1 MIKAMT
7 PKKKEVYGN
16 IVSVRQALEKF
27 DNKVCLL
34 DTETTGLGR
43 DDRIVEISIIPFDLS
58 TMQMGKSSSTFIDP
72 KKRIPEEASKIHN
85 IYDKDVAGK
94 PTFDQIMPRL
104 FPYLSSRLVV
114 IHNSK
119 FDMRMILNE
128 AKRAKV
134 RLPSIYT
141 LCTYNLSRHLFPG
154 AIVKL
159 QDYACFHIVSWLERL
174 CTQFPS
180 ETLLV
185 LLFKQHRQTSLKK
198 NQNISNSQTH
208 FWPRDLSPTGTS
220 RTSGL
225 RLCTKGKLLKTTK
238 LQSMHI
244 NIL

>member
-1 MIKAMT
+1 MTADTLPVDQIKMLSSMIKAMT

-16 IVSVRQALEKF
+16 VVSVRQALEKF

-134 RLPSIYT
+134 MLPSIYT

-159 QDYACFHIVSWLERL
+159 QELHSRL
-174 CTQFPS
+174 IG
-180 ETLLV
+180 E
-185 LLFKQHRQTSLKK
+185 HE
-198 NQNISNSQTH
+198 QTH
-208 FWPRDLSPTGTS
+208 SALDDSLMLG
-220 RTSGL
+220 
-225 RLCTKGKLLKTTK
+225 RLFAYYMSNFKDTIMDFNVEPSWVLNPPPKAQKNFPKTVG
-238 LQSMHI
+238 I
-244 NIL
+244 

>member
-1 MIKAMT
+1 MTAETLPTDQIKMLSNMIKAMT
-7 PKKKEVYGN
+7 PQKKEVYGN
-16 IVSVRQALEKF
+16 VVSVRQALEKF

-34 DTETTGLGR
+34 DTETTGLGK
-43 DDRIVEISIIPFDLS
+43 DDRIVEISLIPFDLT
-58 TMQMGKSSSTFIDP
+58 TMKMGKSSSTFIDP

-134 RLPSIYT
+134 MLPSIYT

-159 QDYACFHIVSWLERL
+159 QELHSRL
-174 CTQFPS
+174 IG
-180 ETLLV
+180 E
-185 LLFKQHRQTSLKK
+185 HE
-198 NQNISNSQTH
+198 QTH
-208 FWPRDLSPTGTS
+208 SALDDSLMLG
-220 RTSGL
+220 
-225 RLCTKGKLLKTTK
+225 RLFAYYMSNFKDTIMDFNVEPSWVLNPPPKAQKNFPKTVG
-238 LQSMHI
+238 I
-244 NIL
+244 

>member
-1 MIKAMT
+1 MTADTLPVDQIKMLSSMIKAMT

-16 IVSVRQALEKF
+16 VVSVRQALEKF

-72 KKRIPEEASKIHN
+72 KKRIPEEASRIHN

-134 RLPSIYT
+134 MLPSIYT

-159 QDYACFHIVSWLERL
+159 QELHSRL
-174 CTQFPS
+174 IG
-180 ETLLV
+180 E
-185 LLFKQHRQTSLKK
+185 HE
-198 NQNISNSQTH
+198 QTH
-208 FWPRDLSPTGTS
+208 SALDDSLMLG
-220 RTSGL
+220 
-225 RLCTKGKLLKTTK
+225 RLFAYYMSNFKDTIMDFNIEPSWVLNPPPKAQKNFPKTVG
-238 LQSMHI
+238 I
-244 NIL
+244 

>member
-1 MIKAMT
+1 MTADTLPVDQIKMLSSMIKAMT

-134 RLPSIYT
+134 MLPSIYT

-159 QDYACFHIVSWLERL
+159 QELHSRL
-174 CTQFPS
+174 IG
-180 ETLLV
+180 E
-185 LLFKQHRQTSLKK
+185 HE
-198 NQNISNSQTH
+198 QTH
-208 FWPRDLSPTGTS
+208 SALDDSLMLG
-220 RTSGL
+220 
-225 RLCTKGKLLKTTK
+225 RLFAYYMSNFKDTIMDFNVEPSWVLNPPPKAQKNFPKTVG
-238 LQSMHI
+238 I
-244 NIL
+244 

>member
-1 MIKAMT
+1 MTADTLPVDQIKMLSSMIKAMT

-159 QDYACFHIVSWLERL
+159 QELHSRL
-174 CTQFPS
+174 IG
-180 ETLLV
+180 E
-185 LLFKQHRQTSLKK
+185 HE
-198 NQNISNSQTH
+198 QTH
-208 FWPRDLSPTGTS
+208 SALDDSLMLG
-220 RTSGL
+220 
-225 RLCTKGKLLKTTK
+225 RLFAYYMSNFKDTVMDFNVEPSWVLNPPPKAQKNFPKTVG
-238 LQSMHI
+238 I
-244 NIL
+244 

>member
-1 MIKAMT
+1 MTAESLPIDQIKMLSNMIKAMT

-159 QDYACFHIVSWLERL
+159 QELHSRL
-174 CTQFPS
+174 IG
-180 ETLLV
+180 E
-185 LLFKQHRQTSLKK
+185 HE
-198 NQNISNSQTH
+198 QTH
-208 FWPRDLSPTGTS
+208 SALDDSLMLG
-220 RTSGL
+220 
-225 RLCTKGKLLKTTK
+225 RLFAYYMSNFKDTVMDFNVEPSWVLNPPPKAQKNFPKTVG
-238 LQSMHI
+238 I
-244 NIL
+244 